1 MPPLLNLQAL
11 TESYKN
17 RRIVSGAR
25 PTMVS
30 SQKSQLRENM
40 MLALPIV
47 YVPLALLP
55 LVAFAQPTRE
65 IAEPT
70 KVEIREPVRDAHTQ
84 QRRAQLRASLKA
96 QSEMAMLPHTPAHTG
111 RLLSDQ
117 ERAVLRR
124 QLRQQ

>member
-1 MPPLLNLQAL
+1 
-11 TESYKN
+11 
-17 RRIVSGAR
+17 
-25 PTMVS
+25 
-30 SQKSQLRENM
+30 M
-40 MLALPIV
+40 MLSLPIV

-55 LVAFAQPTRE
+55 LVAFAQPTWE

-96 QSEMAMLPHTPAHTG
+96 QSEMAMLPNTPAHTG